1 MPTNGMT
8 FIFID
13 SACFLYSANEIFPS
27 VTLNFQGG
35 ASMILKAEDYL
46 LQQVSI
52 VSSTLYCFGHLSR
65 LVFSETR
72 LELDEPVGLGWT
84 ETALL
89 QFGSTK
95 TACTQL
101 NCVNH
106 AVQLPNLS
114 NCSNWLIIKETA
126 NN

>member
-13 SACFLYSANEIFPS
+13 SACFLYSVDEIFPS

-52 VSSTLYCFGHLSR
+52 VSSTLLFWSSVKTS
-65 LVFSETR
+65 VFR
-72 LELDEPVGLGWT
+72 NQVGVGPAGRTGLNRNCPSAVWFN
-84 ETALL
+84 
-89 QFGSTK
+89 Q
-95 TACTQL
+95 
-101 NCVNH
+101 NCVYP
-106 AVQLPNLS
+106 VKLCEP
-114 NCSNWLIIKETA
+114 CGPTA
-126 NN
+126 